1 MDYISKLNANEV
13 TYVCDAISGK
23 DFKKLFQKHSNEFTR
38 ICPGRVAKKL
48 PDEKAVS
55 IAVENS
61 SKPLISS
68 FINNTLKIWLTT
80 IHDHIKECVSNG
92 AQEEDA
98 LLRVLPECPFHS
110 HLDMYFKLADID
122 ITQDRLNL
130 LQSAVNLLNSRSEE
144 PTAATDDDGETDI
157 DSASYTEEKESWEK
171 EKASLIKQ
179 NADLRERAETA
190 EACVTSAQGQLDS
203 LSESGEKLMLE
214 LNDLRKRAQR
224 RPNLG
229 VSCANEAYPFTSIC
243 SVYTDYNGQSRLT
256 RLFDISDER
265 VLDEFSETFPIYSK
279 LYANDGPSVDDFVG
293 IWNWRTVPNISDPTK
308 DFIETAYNKEYWP
321 TEVVLLEGCETSK
334 DIIEKLKAG
343 IPLAVLSTH
352 LVFACKGKQLNE
364 YLGLLCSAQ
373 ELCSDGGTVT
383 IKDDVMSIPQY
394 SFAQSDLIAYKS
406 RFFLK
411 YLDVGIPELIL
422 DVKDP
427 LEIVKEVVLK
437 RITWANAK
445 QKGLVKAQYQQIR
458 AFLSEIPTADI
469 CADIAS
475 QAGCS
480 EERSKELFEE
490 FRQRASEY
498 ITSGNI
504 ENDILRGIVQDS
516 PEFVKRCKQML
527 TEEWGEEYKARIEAA
542 NAAVE
547 KKSAEIRDKDEQ
559 LSVLNADYLDKKS
572 QYKKIKVFL
581 DEREQLAADVER
593 KVEERISSAKR
604 NAADFIAE
612 QAFIQKDSQPTSVR
626 EEPQFLTGQILPQ
639 GGLTI
644 NASWEEELETI
655 CAELPEAGIAAKFVP
670 ALATFLYS
678 AYLNRVPLM
687 LMGPNGKAIADAFSA
702 ALFGETCAQLIC
714 EGNYSH
720 SVLQRA
726 EESNAQI
733 VVIDN
738 VFDAKWN
745 YYINN
750 YSQRSSKYLIAV
762 NPFAED
768 LQIEPRGI
776 VNYWIPVMTELFVDA
791 RPSCEF
797 VGGKRSENFCVYTKE
812 NAKPY
817 HNKLFQKLHLSS
829 LSTKTLQQ
837 LLADLHSLNH
847 NIQEEYDYLFS
858 ALPCAYVTNAMDTL
872 RDHIEGKQL
881 ASDMKGILG
890 AYLGDLE

>member
-190 EACVTSAQGQLDS
+190 EAGVTSAQVQLDS

-229 VSCANEAYPFTSIC
+229 VSCASEAYPFTSIC

-256 RLFDISDER
+256 RLFDISDES

-352 LVFACKGKQLNE
+352 IMFAYKGETTNK
-364 YLGLLCSAQ
+364 YIGLLCSAQ
-373 ELCSDGGTVT
+373 ELYSDGGTVT

-394 SFAQSDLIAYKS
+394 SLAQSDLIAYKS

-411 YLDVGIPELIL
+411 YLDIGIPELIL

-458 AFLSEIPTADI
+458 AFFSEIPTADI

-547 KKSAEIRDKDEQ
+547 KKSAEIRDKDEK

-572 QYKKIKVFL
+572 QYEKIKVFL
-581 DEREQLAADVER
+581 NEREQLAADIER

-612 QAFIQKDSQPTSVR
+612 QAFIQRDSESTSFHG
-626 EEPQFLTGQILPQ
+626 ESQFLTGRILPQ
-639 GGLTI
+639 GVLTI

-720 SVLQRA
+720 SVLQRT

-750 YSQRSSKYLIAV
+750 YSQRSSKFLIAV

-797 VGGKRSENFCVYTKE
+797 VGGKRSEGFCAYTKE

>member
-1 MDYISKLNANEV
+1 M
-13 TYVCDAISGK
+13 
-23 DFKKLFQKHSNEFTR
+23 
-38 ICPGRVAKKL
+38 
-48 PDEKAVS
+48 
-55 IAVENS
+55 
-61 SKPLISS
+61 
-68 FINNTLKIWLTT
+68 
-80 IHDHIKECVSNG
+80 
-92 AQEEDA
+92 
-98 LLRVLPECPFHS
+98 
-110 HLDMYFKLADID
+110 
-122 ITQDRLNL
+122 
-130 LQSAVNLLNSRSEE
+130 
-144 PTAATDDDGETDI
+144 
-157 DSASYTEEKESWEK
+157 
-171 EKASLIKQ
+171 
-179 NADLRERAETA
+179 
-190 EACVTSAQGQLDS
+190 
-203 LSESGEKLMLE
+203 
-214 LNDLRKRAQR
+214 
-224 RPNLG
+224 
-229 VSCANEAYPFTSIC
+229 
-243 SVYTDYNGQSRLT
+243 
-256 RLFDISDER
+256 
-265 VLDEFSETFPIYSK
+265 
-279 LYANDGPSVDDFVG
+279 
-293 IWNWRTVPNISDPTK
+293 
-308 DFIETAYNKEYWP
+308 
-321 TEVVLLEGCETSK
+321 
-334 DIIEKLKAG
+334 
-343 IPLAVLSTH
+343 
-352 LVFACKGKQLNE
+352 
-364 YLGLLCSAQ
+364 
-373 ELCSDGGTVT
+373 
-383 IKDDVMSIPQY
+383 
-394 SFAQSDLIAYKS
+394 
-406 RFFLK
+406 
-411 YLDVGIPELIL
+411 
-422 DVKDP
+422 
-427 LEIVKEVVLK
+427 LK

-458 AFLSEIPTADI
+458 AFFSEIPTADI

-547 KKSAEIRDKDEQ
+547 KKSAEIRDKDEK

-572 QYKKIKVFL
+572 QYEKIKVFL
-581 DEREQLAADVER
+581 NEREQLAADIER

-612 QAFIQKDSQPTSVR
+612 QAFIQRDSESTSFHG
-626 EEPQFLTGQILPQ
+626 ESQFLTGRILPQ
-639 GGLTI
+639 GVLTI

-720 SVLQRA
+720 SVLQRT

-750 YSQRSSKYLIAV
+750 YSQRSSKFLIAV

-797 VGGKRSENFCVYTKE
+797 VGGKRSEGFCAYTKE

>member
-1 MDYISKLNANEV
+1 MDYISKLNADEV
-13 TYVCDAISGK
+13 TYVCEAISGK

-55 IAVENS
+55 IAVENL

-122 ITQDRLNL
+122 ITQDRLHL
-130 LQSAVNLLNSRSEE
+130 LQSAVNLLNSHSEE

-179 NADLRERAETA
+179 NADLRERAEAA
-190 EACVTSAQGQLDS
+190 EAGVTNAQGQLDS

-265 VLDEFSETFPIYSK
+265 VLDEFSEIFPIYSK
-279 LYANDGPSVDDFVG
+279 LYTNDGPSVDDFVG

-308 DFIETAYNKEYWP
+308 DFIETAYNKECWP
-321 TEVVLLEGCETSK
+321 TEVVVLEGCETSK

-343 IPLAVLSTH
+343 IPLAVLSNH

-373 ELCSDGGTVT
+373 ELCSTGGTVT

-411 YLDVGIPELIL
+411 YLDIGIPELIL

-445 QKGLVKAQYQQIR
+445 QRGFVKAQYQQIR
-458 AFLSEIPTADI
+458 TFLSEIPTAGI
-469 CADIAS
+469 CSDIAS

-480 EERSKELFEE
+480 EERSKELFAE
-490 FRQRASEY
+490 FKQRASKY

-504 ENDILRGIVQDS
+504 ENDILRGVVQDS

-527 TEEWGEEYKARIEAA
+527 TEEWEEEYKARIEAA

-547 KKSAEIRDKDEQ
+547 KKSAEIRGKEEQ
-559 LSVLNADYLDKKS
+559 LSVLNADYSEKQSQYEEIKAFLDK
-572 QYKKIKVFL
+572 
-581 DEREQLAADVER
+581 REQLAADVER

-612 QAFIQKDSQPTSVR
+612 QAFIQKDSENGSIH
-626 EEPQFLTGQILPQ
+626 EEIQFLAGQILPQ
-639 GGLTI
+639 DALTI
-644 NASWEEELETI
+644 NTSWREELESV
-655 CAELPEAGIAAKFVP
+655 CAELPEAGVTAKFVP

-714 EGNYSH
+714 EGNYNH
-720 SVLQRA
+720 SALQRT

-750 YSQRSSKYLIAV
+750 YSQRSSKFLIAV

-797 VGGKRSENFCVYTKE
+797 VGGKRSEGFCAYPKE

-837 LLADLHSLNH
+837 LLADLHSMNH

-872 RDHIEGKQL
+872 REHIEGKQL
-881 ASDMKGILG
+881 ASDMKDILG

>member
-1 MDYISKLNANEV
+1 MDYISKLNADEV
-13 TYVCDAISGK
+13 TYVCEAISGK

-68 FINNTLKIWLTT
+68 FINNTLKIWITT
-80 IHDHIKECVSNG
+80 IHDHIKEYVSDG

-122 ITQDRLNL
+122 ITQDRLHL

-144 PTAATDDDGETDI
+144 PTAVADDDREANI
-157 DSASYTEEKESWEK
+157 DSASYTEEKESWER

-190 EACVTSAQGQLDS
+190 EAGVTNAQGQIDS

-308 DFIETAYNKEYWP
+308 DFIETAYNKECWP
-321 TEVVLLEGCETSK
+321 TEVVLLEGCEASK

-343 IPLAVLSTH
+343 IPLVVLSTH
-352 LVFACKGKQLNE
+352 IMFASRGETINK
-364 YLGLLCSAQ
+364 YIGLLCSAQ
-373 ELCSDGGTVT
+373 ELRSTSGVVS
-383 IKDDVMSIPQY
+383 IKDEVLTLPQY
-394 SFAQSDLIAYKS
+394 SFAQCDLLSYKS
-406 RFFLK
+406 RFFLRR
-411 YLDVGIPELIL
+411 LDIGIPELIL
-422 DVKDP
+422 NVKDP

-445 QKGLVKAQYQQIR
+445 QKGLVKAQYRQIR
-458 AFLSEIPTADI
+458 DFLSEIPTADI
-469 CADIAS
+469 CADIAF

-480 EERSKELFEE
+480 EEHSKKLFEE
-490 FRQRASEY
+490 FRKRASEY

-504 ENDILRGIVQDS
+504 ENDILKDVLKNS
-516 PEFVKRCKQML
+516 PEFVKRCKQIL
-527 TEEWGEEYKARIEAA
+527 TEEWEKEYKSRIAEA
-542 NAAVE
+542 NTTVE

-559 LSVLNADYLDKKS
+559 LSVLSADYLDKQS
-572 QYKKIKVFL
+572 QYEKIKAFL
-581 DEREQLAADVER
+581 DEREQLAVDVER

-612 QAFIQKDSQPTSVR
+612 QAFIQKSSENGSIH
-626 EEPQFLTGQILPQ
+626 EEIQFLAGQILPQ
-639 GGLTI
+639 DALTI
-644 NASWEEELETI
+644 NTSWREELESV
-655 CAELPEAGIAAKFVP
+655 CAELPEAGVTAKFVP
-670 ALATFLYS
+670 ALAAFLYS

-702 ALFGETCAQLIC
+702 AIFGETCAQLIC
-714 EGNYSH
+714 EGDYDH
-720 SVLQRA
+720 SVLQRT

-738 VFDAKWN
+738 AFNARWN
-745 YYINN
+745 YYINA

-762 NPFAED
+762 NPFVED

-776 VNYWIPVMTELFVDA
+776 VNYWTPVMTELFIDA

-797 VGGKRSENFCVYTKE
+797 VGGKRSEDFCVYTKE

-817 HNKLFQKLHLSS
+817 HNKLFQELHLSS
-829 LSTKTLQQ
+829 LSIKTLQQ
-837 LLADLHSLNH
+837 LLADLHSMNH

-858 ALPCAYVTNAMDTL
+858 ALPCAYVTNAMGTL

-881 ASDMKGILG
+881 ASDMKDILG